1 MVFIAGFWIVSNF
14 EFAFKDIRFSPSGGR
29 NRSRQDGWPLGPSLS
44 PVTVVA
50 VAAAAPI

>member
-14 EFAFKDIRFSPSGGR
+14 EFAFKDIRFFPSGGR